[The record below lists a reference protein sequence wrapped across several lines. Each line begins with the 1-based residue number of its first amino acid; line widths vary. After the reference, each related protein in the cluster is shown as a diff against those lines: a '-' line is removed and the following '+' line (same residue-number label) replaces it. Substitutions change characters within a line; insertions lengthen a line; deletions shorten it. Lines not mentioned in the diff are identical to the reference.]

1 MNVPDVLVPL
11 MLSESYV
18 IEVIPVEAVYVPVD
32 GKLLNVNMVD
42 ALAAG
47 KRQLTA
53 ISSVKLF
60 VTSLIIALSNGDR
73 TTKDSI
79 KTNKIFTHA
88 RLEVLVRY
96 AAESLSLP
104 IRTLKLGFR
113 PASMLAAASR
123 HSANRAKGD
132 GSGVATVSVADAT
145 SIGLIPPP
153 VAVVVSIPK
162 F

>member
-32 GKLLNVNMVD
+32 G
-42 ALAAG
+42 
-47 KRQLTA
+47 
-53 ISSVKLF
+53 

-145 SIGLIPPP
+145 SIGLIPP
-153 VAVVVSIPK
+153 VAVVVSMPK